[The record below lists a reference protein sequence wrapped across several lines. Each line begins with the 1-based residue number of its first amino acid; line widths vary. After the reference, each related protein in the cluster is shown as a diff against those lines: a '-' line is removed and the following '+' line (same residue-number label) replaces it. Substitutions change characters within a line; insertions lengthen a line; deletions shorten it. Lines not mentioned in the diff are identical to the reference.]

1 MWNKDEVKGN
11 SRRKAGASIEKAAT
25 VAVKYAVTGFLALT
39 ILGISAFLSGCS
51 TAGSPQAT
59 GSSTPQPQMTNA
71 ALEEKIKTN
80 LNADAKIKTANLDVT
95 ANADR
100 NEATLSGTVESESM
114 KTKAVESARSAQPGL
129 SVTSNIKVDEK
140 CCGPEGSHGPPEG
153 MPGRMKGMGGKEHP
167 PQ

>member
-1 MWNKDEVKGN
+1 MWNKGEVKGKTCGKATEL
-11 SRRKAGASIEKAAT
+11 REKAGKVISKSALAGS
-25 VAVKYAVTGFLALT
+25 LALT

-129 SVTSNIKVDEK
+129 SVNSNIKVDEM

-167 PQ
+167 RQ